1 MGKFSGA
8 FIDLGIEGFNF
19 DAVLEADTFFSIE
32 TLIDTISIFETQGVD
47 ITDGEFVQE
56 WIRKSFLNHHKYFT
70 GKFFYPQKGF
80 RRCYFR

>member
-56 WIRKSFLNHHKYFT
+56 WIEKYFLNHH
-70 GKFFYPQKGF
+70 
-80 RRCYFR
+80 